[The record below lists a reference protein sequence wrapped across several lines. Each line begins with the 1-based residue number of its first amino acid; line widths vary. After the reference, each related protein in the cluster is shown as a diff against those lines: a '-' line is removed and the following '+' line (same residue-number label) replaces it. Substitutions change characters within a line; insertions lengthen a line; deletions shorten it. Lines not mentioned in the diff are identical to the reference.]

1 MRTEPGRCWAPQKKE
16 VKDMWLEHIMLGGLG
31 FCAGMA
37 VSAGTFAFL
46 LVIGILPRMMCKAN
60 IKEHVLLIENIVVL
74 GVIYGTVK
82 SVIVWEMSWQ
92 AGHVAAGL
100 FGISAGVF
108 VGQIAAALAEILHTF
123 PILFRR
129 LHLKEGL
136 SWVMAAMAFGKLA
149 GSLFYFFAG
158 YAIMNA

>member
-1 MRTEPGRCWAPQKKE
+1 MGLW
-16 VKDMWLEHIMLGGLG
+16 HILLGLLAV
-31 FCAGMA
+31 CAGAA

-60 IKEHVLLIENIVVL
+60 VKEHVLLLEDIVIAGVLYGNIKS
-74 GVIYGTVK
+74 TVE
-82 SVIVWEMSWQ
+82 WNL
-92 AGHVAAGL
+92 ALPFGHACALL
-100 FGISAGVF
+100 FGLSAGIF

-136 SWVMAAMAFGKLA
+136 SWVMTAMALGKLA
-149 GSLFYFFAG
+149 GSLFYFFWG
-158 YAIMNA
+158 YATIV